1 MEAMWINFNCF
12 GGAKFIIRPFLG
24 GVNGIT
30 GESLVGD
37 MGTLLRKMNR
47 HSPQQDYLVL
57 PDQRWLDGI
66 STTPGVVKQFVAAE
80 TVPPRAEKDAP
91 SNHRTSYSSSPALGE
106 WSSSSKLGKMEEQAE
121 QIGAS
126 VEWQVTGRDS
136 TGGIQLQI
144 IPTFNT
150 ESMSVVSRSNITIS
164 SSRPGFFDSYDSGS
178 ASGACHYDVLKT
190 PKELGLRDGDVIH
203 IKDLKTQKP
212 KRSKQLIDLF
222 QESSNRPLQDCLDIQ
237 INYYDNILMFTFL
250 ISVPGS
256 SSARVPL
263 EVIQAIAVIIVC

>member
-1 MEAMWINFNCF
+1 
-12 GGAKFIIRPFLG
+12 
-24 GVNGIT
+24 
-30 GESLVGD
+30 LVGD

-47 HSPQQDYLVL
+47 RSPQQDYLVL
-57 PDQRWLDGI
+57 PGQKWLDGI

-80 TVPPRAEKDAP
+80 TAPPREEKDAP
-91 SNHRTSYSSSPALGE
+91 RDHQTSYLNSPIHGGC
-106 WSSSSKLGKMEEQAE
+106 SSSSKLGEMEEQAK

-150 ESMSVVSRSNITIS
+150 KSMSVVSQSNVAIS
-164 SSRPGFFDSYDSGS
+164 SSRPGYFDSYDSGS
-178 ASGACHYDVLKT
+178 TLEASHYDVLKT
-190 PKELGLRDGDVIH
+190 PKELGLHDGDVIH

-212 KRSKQLIDLF
+212 KRPKKLIDLF
-222 QESSNRPLQDCLDIQ
+222 QESSNHLLEDHLNVQ
-237 INYYDNILMFTFL
+237 INYYDNIPVSTFV

-256 SSARVPL
+256 SSAPVSL
-263 EVIQAIAVIIVC
+263 KVIQAITVIVVC